1 MSREG
6 RVTAASIAKDLRAAI
21 RSGTYK
27 PGDRLPSEAALMSN
41 YGVARMTARHGL
53 SMLKDEGLTVTRH
66 GSGVFVR
73 AFEPIVR
80 DTTGGKPDGSTVTA
94 EIDETGA
101 GLTVRTLA
109 VTAEADA
116 PEKVRAALGL
126 AKGDKVTVRE
136 RLHLRER
143 KPVLFATSYLPAA
156 IAAGTPIAAQ
166 DVGPGGTHARLTE
179 AGHAPVRFREDVVGR
194 MPTIEEI
201 EELRIEPGTPVL
213 SVTRTAFTQDDTPV
227 EVSHVVLDAGEFM
240 LRYDIDR

>member
-21 RSGTYK
+21 RSGAYK
-27 PGDRLPSEAALMSN
+27 PGDRLPSEAALMSD

-73 AFEPIVR
+73 SFEPIVR
-80 DTTGGKPDGSTVTA
+80 DTTGAAASASTVTA
-94 EIDETGA
+94 EVDETGA
-101 GLTVRTLA
+101 GLAVRTLA
-109 VTAEADA
+109 VTAETDP
-116 PEKVRAALGL
+116 PEKVRTALGL
-126 AKGDKVTVRE
+126 AEGDKVTVRE

-143 KPVLFATSYLPAA
+143 KPVLFATSYLPALLV
-156 IAAGTPIAAQ
+156 AGTPIARQ

-213 SVTRTAFTQDDTPV
+213 SVTRTAFTQDGTPV
-227 EVSHVVLDAGEFM
+227 EVSYVVLDAGEFM
-240 LRYDIDR
+240 LRYDID

>member
-1 MSREG
+1 
-6 RVTAASIAKDLRAAI
+6 
-21 RSGTYK
+21 
-27 PGDRLPSEAALMSN
+27 MSN

-80 DTTGGKPDGSTVTA
+80 DTTGAKADGSTVTA

-109 VTAEADA
+109 VTAEAEP
-116 PEKVRAALGL
+116 PEKVRTVLGL
-126 AKGDKVTVRE
+126 AEGGKVTVRE

-143 KPVLFATSYLPAA
+143 KPVLFATSYLPAE
-156 IAAGTPIAAQ
+156 IAAGTPIADQ

-179 AGHAPVRFREDVVGR
+179 AGHAPVRFREDVVAR

-213 SVTRTAFTQDDTPV
+213 SVTRTAFTQDGAPV
-227 EVSHVVLDAGEFM
+227 EVSYVVLDAGEFM
-240 LRYDIDR
+240 LRYDID

>member
-21 RSGTYK
+21 RSGGYQ

-73 AFEPIVR
+73 TFEPIIR
-80 DTTGGKPDGSTVTA
+80 DSTGGTADASTVTA

-109 VTAEADA
+109 VTAEADP
-116 PEKVRAALGL
+116 PEKVRTALGL
-126 AKGDKVTVRE
+126 AEGAKVTVRE

-156 IAAGTPIAAQ
+156 VAAGTPIAEQ
-166 DVGPGGTHARLTE
+166 EVGPGGTHARLTE
-179 AGHAPVRFREDVVGR
+179 AGHAPVRFREDVVAR

-213 SVTRTAFTQDDTPV
+213 AVTRTAYTQDGAPV
-227 EVSHVVLDAGEFM
+227 ELSHVVLDAGEFM
-240 LRYDIDR
+240 LRYDID

>member
-1 MSREG
+1 M
-6 RVTAASIAKDLRAAI
+6 TAASIAKDLRAAI

-73 AFEPIVR
+73 SFEPIVR
-80 DTTGGKPDGSTVTA
+80 DTTGAPADASTVTA
-94 EIDETGA
+94 ETDETGA
-101 GLTVRTLA
+101 GLVVRTLA
-109 VTAEADA
+109 VTAEAEP
-116 PEKVRAALGL
+116 PEKVRTTLGL
-126 AKGDKVTVRE
+126 AEGDKVTVRE

-143 KPVLFATSYLPAA
+143 KPVLFATSYLPAS

-166 DVGPGGTHARLTE
+166 EAGPGGTHARLSE
-179 AGHAPVRFREDVVGR
+179 AGYAPVRFREDVVAR
-194 MPTIEEI
+194 MPSIEEI

-213 SVTRTAFTQDDTPV
+213 SVTRTAFAKDDTPV
-227 EVSHVVLDAGEFM
+227 EVSYVVLDAGEFM
-240 LRYDIDR
+240 LRYDI

>member
-80 DTTGGKPDGSTVTA
+80 DTTGAPSDSSTVTA

-109 VTAEADA
+109 VTAEAD
-116 PEKVRAALGL
+116 PSEKVRATLGL
-126 AKGDKVTVRE
+126 AEGDKVTVRE

-143 KPVLFATSYLPAA
+143 KPVLFATSYLPAS
-156 IAAGTPIAAQ
+156 IAAGTPIADQ
-166 DVGPGGTHARLTE
+166 EVGPGGTHARLTE
-179 AGHAPVRFREDVVGR
+179 AGYAPVRFREDVVAR
-194 MPTIEEI
+194 MPSIEEI

-213 SVTRTAFTQDDTPV
+213 SVTRTAFAKDDTPV
-227 EVSHVVLDAGEFM
+227 EVSYVVLDAGEFM
-240 LRYDIDR
+240 LRYDVD

>member
-21 RSGTYK
+21 RSGTYT
-27 PGDRLPSEAALMSN
+27 PGDRLPSEAALMAT

-73 AFEPIVR
+73 AFEPIIR
-80 DTTGGKPDGSTVTA
+80 DTTGAPADESTVTA

-116 PEKVRAALGL
+116 PEKVRTALGL
-126 AKGDKVTVRE
+126 ADGDKVTVRE

-143 KPVLFATSYLPAA
+143 KPVLFATSYLPAS
-156 IAAGTPIAAQ
+156 IAAGTPIAERE
-166 DVGPGGTHARLTE
+166 VGEGGTHARLAD
-179 AGHAPVRFREDVVGR
+179 AGYAPARFREDVVAR
-194 MPTIEEI
+194 MPSIEEI

-213 SVTRTAFTQDDTPV
+213 AVTRTAYTADGTPV
-227 EVSHVVLDAGEFM
+227 ELSHVVLDAGEFM
-240 LRYDIDR
+240 LRYDID

>member
-21 RSGTYK
+21 RSGTYT
-27 PGDRLPSEAALMSN
+27 PGDRLPSEAALMAT

-73 AFEPIVR
+73 AFEPIIR
-80 DTTGGKPDGSTVTA
+80 DTTGAPADDSTVTA

-116 PEKVRAALGL
+116 PEKVRTALGL
-126 AKGDKVTVRE
+126 AEGDKVTVRE

-143 KPVLFATSYLPAA
+143 KPVLFATSYLPAS
-156 IAAGTPIAAQ
+156 IAAGTPIAER
-166 DVGPGGTHARLTE
+166 DVGQGGTHARLAD
-179 AGHAPVRFREDVVGR
+179 AGHAPVRFREDVVAR
-194 MPTIEEI
+194 MPSIEEI

-213 SVTRTAFTQDDTPV
+213 AVTRTAFAADGTPV
-227 EVSHVVLDAGEFM
+227 ELSHVVLDAGEFM
-240 LRYDIDR
+240 LRYDID

>member
-1 MSREG
+1 
-6 RVTAASIAKDLRAAI
+6 VTAASIAKDLRAAI

-66 GSGVFVR
+66 
-73 AFEPIVR
+73 
-80 DTTGGKPDGSTVTA
+80 TTGGQTDESTVTA

-116 PEKVRAALGL
+116 PEKVRTALGL
-126 AKGDKVTVRE
+126 AEGDKVTVRE

-143 KPVLFATSYLPAA
+143 KPVLFATSYLPAS
-156 IAAGTPIAAQ
+156 IAAGTPIAEQ
-166 DVGPGGTHARLTE
+166 QVGPGGTHARLTE

-213 SVTRTAFTQDDTPV
+213 AVTRTAFTQDDTPV
-227 EVSHVVLDAGEFM
+227 EVSYVVLDAGEFM
-240 LRYDIDR
+240 LRYDID

>member
-1 MSREG
+1 
-6 RVTAASIAKDLRAAI
+6 VTAASIAKDLRAAI

-73 AFEPIVR
+73 TFEPIVR
-80 DTTGGKPDGSTVTA
+80 DTTGAEVGDSTVTA
-94 EIDETGA
+94 EADATGA

-109 VTAEADA
+109 VTAEADP
-116 PEKVRAALGL
+116 PEKVRATLGL
-126 AKGDKVTVRE
+126 AEGAKVTVRE

-143 KPVLFATSYLPAA
+143 KPVLFATSYLPAS
-156 IAAGTPIAAQ
+156 IAAGTPIAEQ
-166 DVGPGGTHARLTE
+166 EVGPGGTHARLTE
-179 AGHAPVRFREDVVGR
+179 AGHAPVKFREDVVGR

-213 SVTRTAFTQDDTPV
+213 SVTRTAFAKDGTAV
-227 EVSHVVLDAGEFM
+227 EVSYVVLDAGEFM
-240 LRYDIDR
+240 LRYDIGG

>member
-80 DTTGGKPDGSTVTA
+80 DTTGGKPDGSSTVTA

-116 PEKVRAALGL
+116 PEKVRTTLGL
-126 AKGDKVTVRE
+126 AEGDKVTVRE

-143 KPVLFATSYLPAA
+143 KPVLFATSYLPAS
-156 IAAGTPIAAQ
+156 IAARTPIAAQ
-166 DVGPGGTHARLTE
+166 EVGPGGTHARLTE

-213 SVTRTAFTQDDTPV
+213 SVTRTAFTEDGTPV
-227 EVSHVVLDAGEFM
+227 EVSYVVLDAGEFM
-240 LRYDIDR
+240 LRYDID

>member
-1 MSREG
+1 
-6 RVTAASIAKDLRAAI
+6 VTAASIAKDLRAAI
-21 RSGTYK
+21 RSGTYT
-27 PGDRLPSEAALMSN
+27 PGDRLPSEAALMAT

-73 AFEPIVR
+73 AFEPISR
-80 DTTGGKPDGSTVTA
+80 DTTGAPADESTVTA

-116 PEKVRAALGL
+116 PEKVRTALGL
-126 AKGDKVTVRE
+126 ADGDKVTVRE

-143 KPVLFATSYLPAA
+143 KPVLFATSYLPAS
-156 IAAGTPIAAQ
+156 IAAGTPIAERE
-166 DVGPGGTHARLTE
+166 VGEGGTHARLAD
-179 AGHAPVRFREDVVGR
+179 AGYAPARFREDVVAR
-194 MPTIEEI
+194 MPSIEEI

-213 SVTRTAFTQDDTPV
+213 AVTRTAYTADGTPV
-227 EVSHVVLDAGEFM
+227 ELSHVVLDAGEFM
-240 LRYDIDR
+240 LRYDID

>member
-1 MSREG
+1 M
-6 RVTAASIAKDLRAAI
+6 TAASIAKDLRAAI
-21 RSGTYK
+21 RSGTYT
-27 PGDRLPSEAALMSN
+27 PGDRLPSEAALMAT

-73 AFEPIVR
+73 AFEPIIR
-80 DTTGGKPDGSTVTA
+80 DTTGAPADDSTVTA

-116 PEKVRAALGL
+116 PEKVRTALGL
-126 AKGDKVTVRE
+126 AEGDKVTVRE

-143 KPVLFATSYLPAA
+143 KPVLFATSYLPAS
-156 IAAGTPIAAQ
+156 IAAGTPIAER
-166 DVGPGGTHARLTE
+166 DVGQGGTHARLAD
-179 AGHAPVRFREDVVGR
+179 AGHAPVRFREDVVAR
-194 MPTIEEI
+194 MPSIEEI

-213 SVTRTAFTQDDTPV
+213 AVTRTAFAADGTPV
-227 EVSHVVLDAGEFM
+227 ELSHVVLDAGEFM
-240 LRYDIDR
+240 LRYDID

>member
-27 PGDRLPSEAALMSN
+27 PGDRLPSEAALMSD

-80 DTTGGKPDGSTVTA
+80 DSTGGKANGSTVTA

-109 VTAEADA
+109 VTAEAD
-116 PEKVRAALGL
+116 PSEKVRMALSL
-126 AKGDKVTVRE
+126 AEGDKVTVRE

-143 KPVLFATSYLPAA
+143 KPVLFATSYLPAS
-156 IAAGTPIAAQ
+156 IAVGTPIADQ
-166 DVGPGGTHARLTE
+166 EVGPGGTHARLAE
-179 AGHAPVRFREDVVGR
+179 AGHEPVTFREDVVGR

-213 SVTRTAFTQDDTPV
+213 AVTRTAFTADGTPV

-240 LRYDIDR
+240 LRYDID

>member
-1 MSREG
+1 M
-6 RVTAASIAKDLRAAI
+6 TAASIAKDLRAAI

-73 AFEPIVR
+73 SFEPIVR
-80 DTTGGKPDGSTVTA
+80 TGATGQADEGTVTA

-101 GLTVRTLA
+101 GLVVRTLA
-109 VTAEADA
+109 VTAEAE
-116 PEKVRAALGL
+116 PSEKIRTALGL
-126 AKGDKVTVRE
+126 AEGDKVTVRE

-143 KPVLFATSYLPAA
+143 KPVLFATSYLPAS
-156 IAAGTPIAAQ
+156 IAAGTPIADQ
-166 DVGPGGTHARLTE
+166 EVGAGGTHARLAE

-213 SVTRTAFTQDDTPV
+213 AVTRTAFTKDGSAI

-240 LRYDIDR
+240 LRYDIS

>member
-1 MSREG
+1 M
-6 RVTAASIAKDLRAAI
+6 TAASIAKDLRAAI

-80 DTTGGKPDGSTVTA
+80 DTTGAEVGESTVTA
-94 EIDETGA
+94 ETDETGA

-109 VTAEADA
+109 VTAEAEP
-116 PEKVRAALGL
+116 PEKVRTTLGL
-126 AKGDKVTVRE
+126 AEGAKVTVRE

-143 KPVLFATSYLPAA
+143 KPVLFATSYLPSS
-156 IAAGTPIAAQ
+156 IAAGTPIADQ
-166 DVGPGGTHARLTE
+166 EVGRGGTHARLTE

-213 SVTRTAFTQDDTPV
+213 SVTRTAFTQDGTPV
-227 EVSHVVLDAGEFM
+227 EVSYVVLDAGEFM
-240 LRYDIDR
+240 LRYDIGG

>member
-1 MSREG
+1 M
-6 RVTAASIAKDLRAAI
+6 TAASIAKDLRAAI

-80 DTTGGKPDGSTVTA
+80 DTTGAKADESTVTA
-94 EIDETGA
+94 ETDETSA

-109 VTAEADA
+109 VTAEADP
-116 PEKVRAALGL
+116 PEKVRATLGL
-126 AKGDKVTVRE
+126 AEDAKVTVRE

-143 KPVLFATSYLPAA
+143 KPVLFATSYLPAE
-156 IAAGTPIAAQ
+156 IAAGTPIADQ
-166 DVGPGGTHARLTE
+166 EVGPGGTHARLTE

-213 SVTRTAFTQDDTPV
+213 SVTRTAFTQDGTPV
-227 EVSHVVLDAGEFM
+227 EVSYVVLDAGEFM
-240 LRYDIDR
+240 LRYDIGG

>member
-1 MSREG
+1 M
-6 RVTAASIAKDLRAAI
+6 TAASIAKDLRAAI

-73 AFEPIVR
+73 SFEPIVR
-80 DTTGGKPDGSTVTA
+80 DTTGAPADASTVTA
-94 EIDETGA
+94 ETDETGA
-101 GLTVRTLA
+101 GLVVRTLA
-109 VTAEADA
+109 VTAEAEP
-116 PEKVRAALGL
+116 PEKVRATLGL
-126 AKGDKVTVRE
+126 AEGDKVTVRE

-143 KPVLFATSYLPAA
+143 KPVLFATSYLPAS

-166 DVGPGGTHARLTE
+166 EVGPGGTHARLSE
-179 AGHAPVRFREDVVGR
+179 AGYAPVRFREDVVAR
-194 MPTIEEI
+194 MPSIEEI

-213 SVTRTAFTQDDTPV
+213 SVTRTAFAKDDTPV
-227 EVSHVVLDAGEFM
+227 EVSYVVLDAGEFM
-240 LRYDIDR
+240 LRYDI